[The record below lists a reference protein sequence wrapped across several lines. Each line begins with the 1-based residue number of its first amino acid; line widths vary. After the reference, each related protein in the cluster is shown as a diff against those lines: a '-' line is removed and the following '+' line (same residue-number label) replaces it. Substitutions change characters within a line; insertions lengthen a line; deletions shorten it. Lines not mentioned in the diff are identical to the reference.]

1 MITSIIECY
10 VFILVLMLN
19 LDHVATENDN
29 STNSTI
35 TSSSTSHTVTCQYT
49 NIAAKNAPEVYYINM
64 DRSIHRKVAMEKHL
78 DQIGIRYFRVRGMTP
93 SEIYIPADIE
103 DTWRTVSCKL
113 QTSWQPPNKI
123 DSSYNIS
130 SSPYLQYTAYTAAV
144 CGRGKGRNTPGEL
157 GCTASHL
164 VAMHQ
169 AIYSTTAKSRYALII
184 EDDVY
189 FPFDIDF
196 QAMAMSAPDD
206 FGILQLFNSNEASMR
221 ETWERY
227 VKNPSYLWVKRHPIK
242 FFDFWSTCAYLI
254 DRFVMKPIIDTVYK
268 VTYLMLPCYIYRLID
283 IYVTAMMCQSN
294 PLRYIDGG
302 ISSSHNYLLIH
313 ISICD
318 CWILHPSHH
327 ILDHATLCYTILYY
341 ITL

>member
-1 MITSIIECY
+1 MVTRCRMITAIA
-10 VFILVLMLN
+10 VFVVSMVALVFP
-19 LDHVATENDN
+19 T
-29 STNSTI
+29 TTTG
-35 TSSSTSHTVTCQYT
+35 TSCQYI
-49 NIAAKNAPEVYYINM
+49 NMAAENAPEVYYINM

-130 SSPYLQYTAYTAAV
+130 SSPYLQYTAYTAAL

-206 FGILQLFNSNEASMR
+206 FGILQLFNSNLGFMQNNWGSYIYN
-221 ETWERY
+221 TSY
-227 VKNPSYLWVKRHPIK
+227 VWRSVHSKIGLGG
-242 FFDFWSTCAYLI
+242 TCAYLI
-254 DRFVMKPIIDTVYK
+254 NRLIMKPIVDAMIQ
-268 VTYLMLPCYIYRLID
+268 VTNGWVQLSIIAGITSPCVPSD
-283 IYVTAMMCQSN
+283 CCGKKSS
-294 PLRYIDGG
+294 RYID
-302 ISSSHNYLLIH
+302 
-313 ISICD
+313 
-318 CWILHPSHH
+318 
-327 ILDHATLCYTILYY
+327 T
-341 ITL
+341 

>member
-1 MITSIIECY
+1 M
-10 VFILVLMLN
+10 LLN
-19 LDHVATENDN
+19 LDHVATENDNN

-78 DQIGIRYFRVRGMTP
+78 HDIGARSHRVRGVTYQ
-93 SEIYIPADIE
+93 EIYVPPDIE
-103 DTWRTVSCKL
+103 DTWRTASCKL
-113 QTSWQPPNKI
+113 QTEWEPPNKLDI
-123 DSSYNIS
+123 NYNLSS
-130 SSPYLQYTAYTAAV
+130 SSPYLHYTAYTAAL
-144 CGRGKGRNTPGEL
+144 CGRRKKNTAKEL

-318 CWILHPSHH
+318 CWIPHPSHH

>member
-1 MITSIIECY
+1 MLY
-10 VFILVLMLN
+10 VLSLYCKLTCVLVTDKNDTGMVTRCRMVTAIVVFVVSM
-19 LDHVATENDN
+19 VALVFPT
-29 STNSTI
+29 TI
-35 TSSSTSHTVTCQYT
+35 TDTSCQYT
-49 NIAAKNAPEVYYINM
+49 NMAAENAPEVYYINM

-130 SSPYLQYTAYTAAV
+130 SSPYLQYTAYTAAL

-206 FGILQLFNSNEASMR
+206 FGILQLFNSNLGFMQNNWGSYIYN
-221 ETWERY
+221 TSY
-227 VKNPSYLWVKRHPIK
+227 VWRSVHSKIGLGG
-242 FFDFWSTCAYLI
+242 TCAYLI
-254 DRFVMKPIIDTVYK
+254 NRLIMKPIVDAMIQLTNGWVQLSIIAG
-268 VTYLMLPCYIYRLID
+268 VTSPCVPSD
-283 IYVTAMMCQSN
+283 CCGKKSS
-294 PLRYIDGG
+294 RYIDG
-302 ISSSHNYLLIH
+302 
-313 ISICD
+313 
-318 CWILHPSHH
+318 WIV
-327 ILDHATLCYTILYY
+327 DR
-341 ITL
+341 